1 MEPIQPRTALERS
14 PDFAGAER
22 ATLERLAARMVLRD
36 YPAGTEIFSE
46 GDPPG
51 PGYLVQSGR
60 VQLSSTRPDQRA
72 QLLAIIGPG
81 ELLGEMTALLK
92 RAHTATG
99 TALEPVSAWEIP
111 ADALQAALQADAR
124 LAHTMLLAVME
135 LLVDR
140 DVRAVRRLGLPPI
153 QQLATIIL
161 DLQRTERVAEG
172 APLPLRLADLEVLTG
187 ESQMACL
194 MNLARLRRAGAVE
207 TSGEQL
213 VVRSSER
220 LRRLAE

>member
-1 MEPIQPRTALERS
+1 
-14 PDFAGAER
+14 
-22 ATLERLAARMVLRD
+22 
-36 YPAGTEIFSE
+36 
-46 GDPPG
+46 
-51 PGYLVQSGR
+51 
-60 VQLSSTRPDQRA
+60 
-72 QLLAIIGPG
+72 
-81 ELLGEMTALLK
+81 MTALLK
-92 RAHTATG
+92 RARTATG
-99 TALEPVSAWEIP
+99 IALEPVSAWEIP